1 MSANRP
7 RNLVITLL
15 RSVIGYP
22 QEKRLVVRSL
32 GLRRIRH
39 TVVRPDTPQIRGM
52 IAKINHLIDVKE
64 VSK

>member
-7 RNLVITLL
+7 RKLAITLR

-22 QEKRLVVRSL
+22 REKRDVVRSL

-39 TVVRPDTPQIRGM
+39 TVVRADTPQTRGM
-52 IAKINHLIDVKE
+52 IAKINHLLDVKE
-64 VSK
+64 A

>member
-7 RNLVITLL
+7 RNLAITLR

-22 QEKRLVVRSL
+22 RKQRVVVRSL

-39 TVVRPDTPQIRGM
+39 TVIRPDTPQTRGM
-52 IAKINHLIDVKE
+52 VAQVCHLLDVKE
-64 VSK
+64 V

>member
-7 RNLVITLL
+7 RSLSITLR

-22 QEKRLVVRSL
+22 PQQRMVVRSL

-39 TVVRPDTPQIRGM
+39 TVIRADTPQTRGM
-52 IAKINHLIDVKE
+52 IAKIIHLLDVKE
-64 VSK
+64 G

>member
-7 RNLVITLL
+7 RNLAITLR

-22 QEKRLVVRSL
+22 REKRDVVRSL

-39 TVVRPDTPQIRGM
+39 TVVRADTPQTRGM
-52 IAKINHLIDVKE
+52 IARIHHLIDVKE
-64 VSK
+64 V

>member
-7 RNLVITLL
+7 RKLAITLR

-22 QEKRLVVRSL
+22 PKQRAVVCSL

-39 TVVRPDTPQIRGM
+39 TVVRPDTPQTRGM
-52 IAKINHLIDVKE
+52 IAKISHLIDVKE
-64 VSK
+64 V

>member
-7 RNLVITLL
+7 RKLAITLR

-22 QEKRLVVRSL
+22 REKRDVVRSL

-39 TVVRPDTPQIRGM
+39 TVVRADTPQTRGM
-52 IAKINHLIDVKE
+52 IAQINHLIDVKE
-64 VSK
+64 V

>member
-7 RNLVITLL
+7 RSLSITLR

-22 QEKRLVVRSL
+22 LQQRNVVRSL

-39 TVVRPDTPQIRGM
+39 TVIRADTPQTRGM
-52 IAKINHLIDVKE
+52 IAKIIHLLDVKE
-64 VSK
+64 G

>member
-7 RNLVITLL
+7 RKLAITLR

-22 QEKRLVVRSL
+22 RKKRAVVRSL

-39 TVVRPDTPQIRGM
+39 TVVRADTPQTRGM
-52 IAKINHLIDVKE
+52 IAQIFHLIDVKE
-64 VSK
+64 A

>member
-7 RNLVITLL
+7 RKLAITLR

-22 QEKRLVVRSL
+22 CEKRDVVRSL

-39 TVVRPDTPQIRGM
+39 TVVRADTPQTRGM
-52 IAKINHLIDVKE
+52 IAKIFHLIDVKE
-64 VSK
+64 V

>member
-7 RNLVITLL
+7 RKLTITLR

-22 QEKRLVVRSL
+22 RKKRDVVRSL

-39 TVVRPDTPQIRGM
+39 TVVRADTPQTRGM
-52 IAKINHLIDVKE
+52 IAHVHHLLEVKE
-64 VSK
+64 A

>member
-7 RNLVITLL
+7 RSLAITLR

-22 QEKRLVVRSL
+22 QNQRQAVRSL

-39 TVVRPDTPQIRGM
+39 TVVRQDTPQTRGM
-52 IAKINHLIDVKE
+52 IDKVKHLLDVKE
-64 VSK
+64 NKP

>member
-7 RNLVITLL
+7 RSLSITLR

-22 QEKRLVVRSL
+22 PQQRKVVRSL

-39 TVVRPDTPQIRGM
+39 TVVRADTPQTRGM
-52 IAKINHLIDVKE
+52 IAKITHLLDVKE
-64 VSK
+64 V

>member
-7 RNLVITLL
+7 RNLEITLL
-15 RSVIGYP
+15 KSVIGYP
-22 QEKRLVVRSL
+22 PSKRLVVRSL

-39 TVVRPDTPQIRGM
+39 TVVRPDTPQTRGM
-52 IAKINHLIDVKE
+52 IAKVNHLLDVKE

>member
-7 RNLVITLL
+7 RKLSITLL
-15 RSVIGYP
+15 RSTIGYP
-22 QEKRLVVRSL
+22 RQKRQVVRSL

-52 IAKINHLIDVKE
+52 IAKINHLLDVKE
-64 VSK
+64 VSQ